1 MLFAP
6 RATKPFDATITAPM
20 DAGNQTSDIPH
31 KATAP
36 VSRRLQRGRSPGEI
50 SSRISIL
57 EKSMPTHESVQID
70 RLISY

>member
-1 MLFAP
+1 
-6 RATKPFDATITAPM
+6 M
-20 DAGNQTSDIPH
+20 DTGNQTSDIPH
-31 KATAP
+31 KATAT
-36 VSRRLQRGRSPGEI
+36 VSRDLLRRRSPGEI